1 MRVQG
6 CKNEPDLFP
15 SQITLYRATKQVLS
29 FLGLFSDG
37 LLLRLCFNLL
47 GVACFI
53 WLCYYSTPVRVQ
65 LWNIVVSMSLS
76 VYVSLSI
83 SQRTYVGTLLDFLYM
98 LHLAIVAVFS
108 GGIMIHYLTPVLWI
122 TLVGQAEATSISHTY
137 MAAAFISCRL
147 DYCNSLLYRLP
158 DTLLLKLQSV
168 QNATARLI
176 TGTRHSDHISP
187 ALRELHWLPI
197 WECGKFKVA
206 RLVRQSPLYLADDC
220 HFVSDCTRRSLRS
233 ADVSTCVVPRT
244 LSSYG
249 DRTFAA
255 AGPRLWNSLPVQLRN
270 PDITHGLFR
279 WQLTPFSESKNTA
292 LCDFWHA
299 AP

>member
-1 MRVQG
+1 M
-6 CKNEPDLFP
+6 
-15 SQITLYRATKQVLS
+15 LS

-65 LWNIVVSMSLS
+65 QWNIVVSMSLS

-108 GGIMIHYLTPVLWI
+108 GGIVIHYLTPVLWI

-206 RLVRQSPLYLADDC
+206 CLVRQLPLYLADDC
-220 HFVSDCTRRSLRS
+220 HFVSDCTRRSLLSWRFDLHGAANTQQLWRQNFCSRGTSPVELPSSPVASSWHHLRS
-233 ADVSTCVVPRT
+233 VPT
-244 LSSYG
+244 TAEG
-249 DRTFAA
+249 
-255 AGPRLWNSLPVQLRN
+255 
-270 PDITHGLFR
+270 
-279 WQLTPFSESKNTA
+279 TPFLGGMNAA
-292 LCDFWHA
+292 LCDFWYA